1 MADESQPEKPN
12 DELPKSEYFV
22 AADKLAEG
30 RQDVWRGIGLALLLH
45 LIQVPL
51 ALLTTFISLIFVGLS
66 QLVYIIPAIVVY
78 RREGRSG
85 MVKGLIIVAAIT
97 FLLNAA
103 CTGLFFASLSNMH

>member
-1 MADESQPEKPN
+1 MSDEREGIKEQDDSIFKKEDRSEQN
-12 DELPKSEYFV
+12 DL
-22 AADKLAEG
+22 
-30 RQDVWRGIGLALLLH
+30 WRGIGLALLLH

-78 RREGRSG
+78 RRDGRSDV
-85 MVKGLIIVAAIT
+85 VKGLIIVAAIT